1 MSDALELLDEL
12 EDIIDK
18 GASVPF
24 SGRCLLERDELLD
37 VLQELKLKLP
47 EDLKQA
53 KWIKE
58 ERQRILREAQAEADQ
73 IIKTVE
79 EKAVLMVDENEITK
93 QAIAQGKQIVER
105 ANTEAAQI
113 MNSAYTY
120 SDTLLETV
128 EKVVIGTTKEMEQ
141 CIAVVRNNRQNLHEG
156 YEQQMPAAPAA
167 PSAAENNGTER

>member
-1 MSDALELLDEL
+1 MDALELLDEL

-24 SGRCLLERDELLD
+24 SGRCILERDELLD
-37 VLQELKLKLP
+37 VLQELNLKLP

-58 ERQRILREAQAEADQ
+58 ERQRILQEAQAEADE

-79 EKAVLMVDENEITK
+79 KKAVSMVDENEITK

-105 ANTEAAQI
+105 ANAEAQAI
-113 MNSAYTY
+113 ADSAYNY
-120 SDTLLETV
+120 SDNLLETV
-128 EKVVIGTTKEMEQ
+128 EKVVLGSMKEMEQ
-141 CIAVVRNNRQNLHEG
+141 CVAIVRNNRSELRGGH
-156 YEQQMPAAPAA
+156 EQQVPAPMP
-167 PSAAENNGTER
+167 EDEMQ

>member
-1 MSDALELLDEL
+1 MDALELLEEL

-24 SGRCLLERDELLD
+24 SGRCILERDELLD

-58 ERQRILREAQAEADQ
+58 ERQRILQEAQAEADE

-79 EKAVLMVDENEITK
+79 KKAVSMVDENEITK
-93 QAIAQGKQIVER
+93 QAIAQGKQIVDR
-105 ANTEAAQI
+105 ANNEKAQI
-113 MNSAYTY
+113 VSSAYTY
-120 SDTLLETV
+120 ADNLLETV
-128 EKVVIGTTKEMEQ
+128 EKVVLGTMQEMEQ
-141 CIAVVRNNRQNLHEG
+141 CVAIVRNNRGGLRDG
-156 YEQQMPAAPAA
+156 FEQEMPAPPA
-167 PSAAENNGTER
+167 EEDVE

>member
-1 MSDALELLDEL
+1 MDALELLEEL

-24 SGRCLLERDELLD
+24 SGRCILERDELLD

-58 ERQRILREAQAEADQ
+58 ERQRILQEAQAEADE

-79 EKAVLMVDENEITK
+79 KKAVSMVDENEITK

-105 ANTEAAQI
+105 AMAEKAQI
-113 MNSAYTY
+113 VDSAYNY
-120 SDTLLETV
+120 ADALLETV
-128 EKVVIGTTKEMEQ
+128 EKVLLGNMKEMEQ
-141 CIAVVRNNRQNLHEG
+141 CVAIVRNNRSSLHEG
-156 YEQQMPAAPAA
+156 YQQEMPEVAPQEED
-167 PSAAENNGTER
+167 AE

>member
-1 MSDALELLDEL
+1 MDALELLDEL

-24 SGRCLLERDELLD
+24 SGRCILERDELLD

-58 ERQRILREAQAEADQ
+58 ERQRILQEAQAEADE

-79 EKAVLMVDENEITK
+79 KKAVSMVDENEITK

-105 ANTEAAQI
+105 AQAEAQAI
-113 MNSAYTY
+113 SDSAYNY
-120 SDTLLETV
+120 SDNLLETV
-128 EKVVIGTTKEMEQ
+128 EKVVLGSMKEMEQ
-141 CIAVVRNNRQNLHEG
+141 CVAIVRNNRSELRGGH
-156 YEQQMPAAPAA
+156 EQQVPTALPEEEA
-167 PSAAENNGTER
+167 

>member
-1 MSDALELLDEL
+1 MDALELLNEL

-24 SGRCLLERDELLD
+24 SGRCILERDELLD

-58 ERQRILREAQAEADQ
+58 ERQRILLEAQAEADE

-79 EKAVLMVDENEITK
+79 KKAVSMVDENEITK
-93 QAIAQGKQIVER
+93 QAIAQGKQIVDR
-105 ANTEAAQI
+105 ANNEKAQI
-113 MNSAYTY
+113 VTSAYTY
-120 SDTLLETV
+120 ADNLLETV
-128 EKVVIGTTKEMEQ
+128 EKVVLGTMQEMEQ
-141 CIAVVRNNRQNLHEG
+141 CVAIVRNNRSGLRDG
-156 YEQQMPAAPAA
+156 FEQEMPTPL
-167 PSAAENNGTER
+167 AEEEVE

>member
-1 MSDALELLDEL
+1 MDALELLDEL

-24 SGRCLLERDELLD
+24 SGRCILERDELLD

-58 ERQRILREAQAEADQ
+58 ERQRILQEAQAEADE

-79 EKAVLMVDENEITK
+79 KKAVSMVDENEITK

-105 ANTEAAQI
+105 ATNEAAQI
-113 MNSAYTY
+113 MDSAYAY
-120 SDTLLETV
+120 SDNLLETV

-141 CIAVVRNNRQNLHEG
+141 CIAIVRNNRQSMHEG
-156 YEQQMPAAPAA
+156 YTGQMSSVAPEQTE
-167 PSAAENNGTER
+167 AEVPEA

>member
-1 MSDALELLDEL
+1 MDALELLDEL

-24 SGRCLLERDELLD
+24 SGRCILERDELLD

-58 ERQRILREAQAEADQ
+58 ERQRILQEAQAEADE

-79 EKAVLMVDENEITK
+79 KKAVSMVDENDITK

-105 ANTEAAQI
+105 ANAEAQAI
-113 MNSAYTY
+113 ADSAYNY
-120 SDTLLETV
+120 SDNLLETV
-128 EKVVIGTTKEMEQ
+128 EKVVLGSMKETEQ
-141 CIAVVRNNRQNLHEG
+141 CVAIVRNNRSELRGGH
-156 YEQQMPAAPAA
+156 EQQVPAPMP
-167 PSAAENNGTER
+167 EDEMQ